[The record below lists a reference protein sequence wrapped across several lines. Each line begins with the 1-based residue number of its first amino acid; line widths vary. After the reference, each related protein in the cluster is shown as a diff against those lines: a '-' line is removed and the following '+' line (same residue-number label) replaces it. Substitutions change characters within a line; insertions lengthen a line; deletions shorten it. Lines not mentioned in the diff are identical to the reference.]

1 MEQTAKQ
8 NTAEDYARIE
18 DGVKA
23 QMEKIEAMEDMGEKL
38 LAYQDL
44 NKRCA
49 KMADLE
55 KGRVEFAKRV
65 DKYLNV
71 QIGRLFN
78 SSAAVGGLIVM
89 ITLPIATAIPFVML
103 GALAGGF
110 VGSVSFMI
118 LDHIGAK
125 FKKGIS
131 VSERATR
138 AAMQS
143 MAKESPETLYNYN
156 MSVLS
161 KKIGALIA
169 DLSAE
174 KNAATLYHSAHAA
187 QMKNEFPRLKEAFDL
202 IDEREAF
209 MIEQKAFMIEQTP
222 VAKRN
227 RDVVSAPRG

>member
-55 KGRVEFAKRV
+55 KGRVEFAKRIN
-65 DKYLNV
+65 KYFDTRLNV
-71 QIGRLFN
+71 SAV
-78 SSAAVGGLIVM
+78 SSAIGGGLIAMTV
-89 ITLPIATAIPFVML
+89 LPAAAMPMAIVSAFV
-103 GALAGGF
+103 GF
-110 VGSVSFMI
+110 VVGPGAFMI

-174 KNAATLYHSAHAA
+174 KNAATLYHSPRAA
-187 QMKNEFPRLKEAFDL
+187 QMKNEFPRLKAAFDL
-202 IDEREAF
+202 IDLKKSRNAEQRE
-209 MIEQKAFMIEQTP
+209 FMIEQTP